1 MGRTPAKDKQDRR
14 PWPSVRSPHRQRAH
28 DEAHEDE
35 APPPAVLEHDL
46 VPGGPIETVS
56 DAAGL
61 AGLID
66 TLRSAGR
73 FGYDTEFIG
82 EQTFYPRFCL
92 IQVAT
97 AERVW
102 LIDVLSE
109 GVDLKPFWELLAD
122 PSVEVLC
129 HAGLQD
135 LEPVLRHTGR
145 PVGKVYDT
153 QIAAAFAGLPWPV
166 SLGNLCEELLG
177 ADLGKSSKFS
187 RWDRR
192 PLTET
197 QRGYAAN
204 DVRYLVRLRE
214 VLGEK
219 LDALGHTAKAEAE
232 FRGFNDPSTY
242 RADPLSMK
250 LKAKGAGS
258 MKRREQAVA
267 DALLVWRAEVAE
279 RRDVPM
285 RVLLDD
291 QTLVDLARSPVA
303 DAGAVRK
310 FKGLSWP
317 VKRDYA
323 EALAEVTVAALGGP
337 LPKRRKGYKPLSEAA
352 QARLES
358 AWDAGRA
365 HCEAAS
371 ISPSIVFTKKELTAL
386 VRAAEKGKPVPDLRV
401 TSGWRGA
408 LMGEVWGDLLRR
420 GG

>member
-1 MGRTPAKDKQDRR
+1 M
-14 PWPSVRSPHRQRAH
+14 RSPHRQRAH
-28 DEAHEDE
+28 DAAHEEE
-35 APPPAVLEHDL
+35 APPPAVLEHDS
-46 VPGGPIETVS
+46 VPGGAIEMVG

-61 AGLID
+61 MTLIEGL
-66 TLRSAGR
+66 RAAGR

-82 EQTFYPRFCL
+82 EQTFFPRFCL

-102 LIDVLSE
+102 LVDVLAE
-109 GVDLKPFWELLAD
+109 GIDLLPFWELLAD

-135 LEPVLRHTGR
+135 LEPVLRYTGR
-145 PVGKVYDT
+145 PVGNVYDT

-166 SLGNLCEELLG
+166 SLGNLCGALLG

-192 PLTET
+192 PLTAT
-197 QRGYAAN
+197 QMAYAAN
-204 DVRYLVRLRE
+204 DVRYLVRLRQ
-214 VLGEK
+214 VLGRR
-219 LDALGHTAKAEAE
+219 LDALGHTAKAAAE
-232 FRGFNDPSTY
+232 FRGFDDPATY

-258 MKRREQAVA
+258 LKRREQAVA
-267 DALLVWRAEVAE
+267 DALLLWRAEVAE

-291 QTLVDLARSPVA
+291 ATLVELARSPVA
-303 DAGAVRK
+303 DAAAVRR
-310 FKGLSWP
+310 FKGLPWP

-323 EALAEVTVAALGGP
+323 EALATVTAAALAGP
-337 LPKRRKGYKPLSEAA
+337 LPKRHKGYKPLSETAR
-352 QARLES
+352 ARLES

-386 VRAAEKGKPVPDLRV
+386 VRAAEKGKPVPALRV
-401 TSGWRGA
+401 TGGWRGE
-408 LMGEVWGDLLRR
+408 LMRPVWEELLGR
-420 GG
+420 